1 MAVKGKRCGEVKV
14 RELDAMAES
23 IGRVGMVR
31 IFG

>member
-1 MAVKGKRCGEVKV
+1 MAVKGERCDEDKV

-23 IGRVGMVR
+23 IGHVGMVR